1 MKNTNYFP
9 FERNN
14 YYYGKLLSV
23 DDFRLEQKYGND
35 KRRMM
40 NRFLYGTGVVT
51 GMNVVAVD
59 DTSLLVE
66 NGLAL
71 DDTGREIV
79 IDEPVVRPL
88 HMLEGFSD
96 YEEDR
101 NTGYLYLCVAY
112 EEEEAQAVHSISHS
126 GQNSGT
132 AYNKIKE
139 GYRLFLTRN
148 EPEAANLSSRS
159 LFENSQIIYWGK
171 GIRVR
176 QILPCFARGKE
187 SVELKIEVEN
197 MGQQE
202 HFAFSYELELVCL
215 SYEGRSRMT
224 VSFDESLFEK
234 AGRYTYT
241 YELAALGVKD
251 TQGVVSVVP
260 DSFKLRLGQNQ
271 TQEKA
276 EGRAV
281 IRIGSKGRMEE
292 VRKSY
297 YEKGMDQ
304 ILKDGG
310 SPNLYL
316 AKITLLRAGD
326 SVVIDEIEKMPFGQY
341 VASSF
346 LQDALFQMQEQG
358 STGRT
363 DGSGYEL
370 ERYGSGKG
378 DSTGFAF
385 AEGMEEIELGVGAPK
400 GKRLFSR
407 EISHGLG
414 MGQTTI
420 ILSME
425 GEKTTD
431 VYFGAPEIFQEDI
444 PRVEL
449 AARTDTQKGT
459 FVIGIQMLATTPK
472 ESIKVHWT
480 AIRNRSE
487 LLEEKKERR
496 IFIRPNVLNLNTR
509 ESYYLEAV
517 CSNMSDTGILWQV
530 KDNGGTIDENGMY
543 TAPNTAGV
551 YEVTAVSA
559 AYPEV
564 KASIF
569 VIVRE
574 KSVKE

>member
-40 NRFLYGTGVVT
+40 NRFWYGTGVVT

-59 DTSLLVE
+59 DTSLLIE

-88 HMLEGFSD
+88 HMIEGFSD
-96 YEEDR
+96 YEEDS
-101 NTGYLYLCVAY
+101 NTGYLYLCVEY
-112 EEEEAQAVHSISHS
+112 EEQEVQAVHSISHS
-126 GQNSGT
+126 GQKGGT

-148 EPEAANLSSRS
+148 EPPTSQLSSRA
-159 LFENSQIIYWGK
+159 LFENSQVVYWGK
-171 GIRVR
+171 GIRIR
-176 QILPCFARGKE
+176 QILPRFVRGRE
-187 SVELKIEVEN
+187 TAELKIEVEN
-197 MGQQE
+197 MGQQD
-202 HFAFSYELELVCL
+202 HFAFSYELELVCF

-224 VSFDESLFEK
+224 VSFDELLFEK

-241 YELAALGVKD
+241 YQLDTLNVKD
-251 TQGVVSVVP
+251 TQGTVTLVP
-260 DSFKLRLGQNQ
+260 DTFKLRIGQNQ
-271 TQEKA
+271 YQEKA
-276 EGRAV
+276 EGKAV
-281 IRIGSKGRMEE
+281 VQIGSLSRREE

-304 ILKDGG
+304 ILKDSG
-310 SPNLYL
+310 SPHLYL

-341 VASSF
+341 VTSSF
-346 LQDALFQMQEQG
+346 LQDALLRMSEQG
-358 STGRT
+358 SVGAESGP
-363 DGSGYEL
+363 GSEKEYHGN
-370 ERYGSGKG
+370 G
-378 DSTGFAF
+378 DSAGIVY
-385 AEGMEEIELGVGAPK
+385 AEGVEEIELGIGVPK
-400 GKRLFSR
+400 GKRIFSR

-414 MGQTTI
+414 MGQTTVTAGV
-420 ILSME
+420 LSE
-425 GEKTTD
+425 DSVNT
-431 VYFGAPEIFQEDI
+431 YFGAAGIFQEDI
-444 PRVEL
+444 PQVEL
-449 AARTDTQKGT
+449 AVKTDAQKGT
-459 FVIGIQMLATTPK
+459 FVIGLQMQATTVK
-472 ESIKVHWT
+472 EKIRIHWT
-480 AIRNRSE
+480 AIRDRSE
-487 LLEEKKERR
+487 ILKEKKERR

-517 CSNMSDTGILWQV
+517 CSNMADTSLVWQV

-551 YEVTAVSA
+551 YEVTAVSV
-559 AYPEV
+559 AYPEI

-574 KSVKE
+574 KDA

>member
-1 MKNTNYFP
+1 MNNTNYFP

-35 KRRMM
+35 KRRLM
-40 NRFLYGTGVVT
+40 NRFWYGTGVVT

-59 DTSLLVE
+59 DTSLLIE

-79 IDEPVVRPL
+79 IDEPVVRPIN
-88 HMLEGFSD
+88 MIDGFSD
-96 YEEDR
+96 YEEDS
-101 NTGYLYLCVAY
+101 NAGYLYLCVEY
-112 EEEEAQAVHSISHS
+112 EEEEVQAVHSISHS
-126 GQNSGT
+126 GQKSGA

-148 EPEAANLSSRS
+148 EPDTSQLSSRA

-171 GIRVR
+171 GIRIR
-176 QILPCFARGKE
+176 QILPKFVRGKE
-187 SVELKIEVEN
+187 KAELKIEVEN

-202 HFAFSYELELVCL
+202 HFAFSYELELVCF

-224 VSFDESLFEK
+224 VSFDELLFEK
-234 AGRYTYT
+234 AGRYTYSYQLDT
-241 YELAALGVKD
+241 LNVKD
-251 TQGVVSVVP
+251 TQGMVTLVP
-260 DSFKLRLGQNQ
+260 DTFKLRIGQNQ
-271 TQEKA
+271 YQEKA
-276 EGRAV
+276 EGKAIV
-281 IRIGSKGRMEE
+281 QIGSLSRREE
-292 VRKSY
+292 VRKNY

-304 ILKDGG
+304 ILKDSGN
-310 SPNLYL
+310 PNLYL

-341 VASSF
+341 VTSSF
-346 LQDALFQMQEQG
+346 LQDALLRMTEQG
-358 STGRT
+358 SAGNI
-363 DGSGYEL
+363 SGTENETEYH
-370 ERYGSGKG
+370 GNG
-378 DSTGFAF
+378 DSSGILY
-385 AEGMEEIELGVGAPK
+385 AEGVEEIELGIGVSK
-400 GKRLFSR
+400 GKRIFSR

-414 MGQTTI
+414 MGQTTVTVG
-420 ILSME
+420 LVSDDLVN
-425 GEKTTD
+425 T
-431 VYFGAPEIFQEDI
+431 YFGASGIFQEDI
-444 PRVEL
+444 PQVEL
-449 AARTDTQKGT
+449 AVKTDAQKGT
-459 FVIGIQMLATTPK
+459 FVIGLQMQATTAK
-472 ESIKVHWT
+472 EKIKIHWT
-480 AIRNRSE
+480 AIRDRSE
-487 LLEEKKERR
+487 ILKEKKERR

-517 CSNMSDTGILWQV
+517 CSNMTDTSLVWKV
-530 KDNGGTIDENGMY
+530 KDKGGTIDENGMY

-551 YEVTAVSA
+551 YEVTAVSV

-574 KSVKE
+574 KDA

>member
-59 DTSLLVE
+59 DTSLLIE

-79 IDEPVVRPL
+79 IDKPVVCPL

-96 YEEDR
+96 YAEDR

-112 EEEEAQAVHSISHS
+112 EEEETQAVHSISHS
-126 GQNSGT
+126 GQKSGT

-139 GYRLFLTRN
+139 GYRLYLTRN
-148 EPEAANLSSRS
+148 EPETSDLSSRS
-159 LFENSQIIYWGK
+159 LFEHSQVIYWGR

-176 QILPCFARGKE
+176 QILPRFVRGKE
-187 SVELKIEVEN
+187 TAELKIEVEN

-202 HFAFSYELELVCL
+202 HFAFSYELDLVCF

-224 VSFDESLFEK
+224 VSFDELLFEK

-241 YELAALGVKD
+241 YQLDTLGVKE
-251 TQGVVSVVP
+251 TQGTVSLVP
-260 DSFKLRLGQNQ
+260 DSFKLRIGQSQ
-271 TQEKA
+271 FQEKA

-281 IRIGSKGRMEE
+281 VQIGTRGRKEE
-292 VRKSY
+292 VRKNY

-304 ILKDGG
+304 ILKDSG
-310 SPNLYL
+310 SPDLYL

-346 LQDALFQMQEQG
+346 LQDALFRMTEQG
-358 STGRT
+358 GV
-363 DGSGYEL
+363 GSADQAGSDK
-370 ERYGSGKG
+370 ERYGAGKG
-378 DSTGFAF
+378 ESASLAL
-385 AEGMEEIELGVGAPK
+385 AEGTEEIELGAGAPK
-400 GKRLFSR
+400 GKKIFSR

-414 MGQTTI
+414 MGRTAI
-420 ILSME
+420 ILSLE
-425 GEKTTD
+425 ED
-431 VYFGAPEIFQEDI
+431 DSENAYFGTTGIFRENI
-444 PRVEL
+444 PQVEL
-449 AARTDTQKGT
+449 AARTDAQKGT
-459 FVIGIQMLATTPK
+459 FVIGIQMQAATPK
-472 ESIKVHWT
+472 ERLRIHWT
-480 AIRNRSE
+480 ALRDRSE

-517 CSNMSDTGILWQV
+517 CSNMTDTDLLWQV
-530 KDNGGTIDENGMY
+530 KPGGGTIDENGMY

-559 AYPEV
+559 AYPEI

-574 KSVKE
+574 KGVNE

>member
-1 MKNTNYFP
+1 MKNTKYFP

-14 YYYGKLLSV
+14 YFYGKLLSV

-59 DTSLLVE
+59 DTSILVE

-101 NTGYLYLCVAY
+101 NTGYVYLCVAY
-112 EEEEAQAVHSISHS
+112 DEEETEAVHSISHS
-126 GQNSGT
+126 GQKSGT
-132 AYNKIKE
+132 ACNKIRE

-148 EPEAANLSSRS
+148 EPESLNLSSRS
-159 LFENSQIIYWGK
+159 LFENSQVVYWGK

-176 QILPCFARGKE
+176 QTLPRFAR
-187 SVELKIEVEN
+187 SQDQVELKIEIEN

-202 HFAFSYELELVCL
+202 YFAFSYELDLVCL
-215 SYEGRSRMT
+215 SHEGRSRIT
-224 VSFDESLFEK
+224 VSFDERLFEK
-234 AGRYTYT
+234 AGRYSVTYLLDT
-241 YELAALGVKD
+241 PGVRDTQATAALV
-251 TQGVVSVVP
+251 Q
-260 DSFKLRLGQNQ
+260 DSFKLRIDRNQ
-271 TQEKA
+271 TVEKA
-276 EGRAV
+276 QVKSVVQISSRGER
-281 IRIGSKGRMEE
+281 EE
-292 VRKSY
+292 VRRSY
-297 YEKGMDQ
+297 YENGMDQ
-304 ILKDGG
+304 VLAGG
-310 SPNLYL
+310 NSQNLYL
-316 AKITLLRAGD
+316 AKIVLLRAGD
-326 SVVIDEIEKMPFGQY
+326 SVVIDEIEKMPFDQY
-341 VASSF
+341 VASSV
-346 LQDALFQMQEQG
+346 LEDALFKMAEQG
-358 STGRT
+358 GMVQTKSLDDDTQRHNPGR
-363 DGSGYEL
+363 GEKPSI
-370 ERYGSGKG
+370 SI
-378 DSTGFAF
+378 
-385 AEGMEEIELGVGAPK
+385 AEGIEEINLGIGSPK
-400 GKRLFSR
+400 GKKFFSR

-414 MGQTTI
+414 MGRTTI
-420 ILSME
+420 ILSLE
-425 GEKTTD
+425 GAESKQA
-431 VYFGAPEIFQEDI
+431 YFGTPGIFQEDI

-449 AARTDTQKGT
+449 AARTDVQKGT
-459 FVIGIQMLATTPK
+459 FVIGAQVLATTPQ
-472 ESIKVHWT
+472 ERIRVHWT
-480 AIRNRSE
+480 AIHDRSE
-487 LLEEKKERR
+487 LLVEKKERR

-517 CSNMSDTGILWQV
+517 CSNMSDTGIIWQV
-530 KDNGGTIDENGMY
+530 KDNGGTIDENGLY

-574 KSVKE
+574 KGV

>member
-59 DTSLLVE
+59 DTSLLIE

-79 IDEPVVRPL
+79 INEPVVCPL
-88 HMLEGFSD
+88 HMLEGYSD
-96 YEEDR
+96 YAEDR

-112 EEEEAQAVHSISHS
+112 DEEETQPVHSISHS
-126 GQNSGT
+126 GQKSGT

-148 EPEAANLSSRS
+148 EPETSNLSSRS
-159 LFENSQIIYWGK
+159 LFEQTQVIYWGN

-176 QILPCFARGKE
+176 QIMPRFARGKE
-187 SVELKIEVEN
+187 TVELKLEVEN

-202 HFAFSYELELVCL
+202 HFAFSYELDLVCF

-224 VSFDESLFEK
+224 VSFDELLFEK

-241 YELAALGVKD
+241 YQLEALAVKE
-251 TQGVVSVVP
+251 TQGTVSIVP
-260 DSFKLRLGQNQ
+260 DSFKLRIGQSQ
-271 TQEKA
+271 SQEKA
-276 EGRAV
+276 EGKSV
-281 IRIGSKGRMEE
+281 VQIGSLSRREE
-292 VRKSY
+292 VRRSY

-304 ILKDGG
+304 ILKDSG
-310 SPNLYL
+310 SPDLYL
-316 AKITLLRAGD
+316 AKISLLRAGD
-326 SVVIDEIEKMPFGQY
+326 SVVIEEIEKMPFGQY
-341 VASSF
+341 VTGSF
-346 LQDALFQMQEQG
+346 LQDALFQMNELAG
-358 STGRT
+358 AGN
-363 DGSGYEL
+363 DGGAGFEL
-370 ERYGSGKG
+370 ERHGGSKAENAGYEI
-378 DSTGFAF
+378 
-385 AEGMEEIELGVGAPK
+385 AEGTEEIELGVGAPK
-400 GKRLFSR
+400 GRRIFSR

-414 MGQTTI
+414 MGKTAI
-420 ILSME
+420 ILSLE
-425 GEKTTD
+425 DEDTPNA
-431 VYFGAPEIFQEDI
+431 YFGTPGIFKDDVPQ
-444 PRVEL
+444 VEL
-449 AARTDTQKGT
+449 AAKTDAQKGT
-459 FVIGIQMLATTPK
+459 FVIGVQMLATTPRDVLR
-472 ESIKVHWT
+472 IHWT
-480 AIRNRSE
+480 AIRDRSE

-517 CSNMSDTGILWQV
+517 CSNMTDTSLLWQV
-530 KDNGGTIDENGMY
+530 KPGGGTIDENGMY

-559 AYPEV
+559 AYPEI

-574 KSVKE
+574 KGVSE